1 MKKALLLASCFVLA
15 LLTSLP
21 SFAAD
26 GTDDLK
32 FDEQKVNAELNKL
45 NKLEQHVLTHEGVT
59 LDEISASNSHLT
71 EGIALEVNSIAAVLA
86 DGELPANI
94 PPFWWGFCLGWVG
107 LLVVY
112 LITDNDKPQVK
123 KAFTGCLISTGVVV
137 LFYVVL
143 YGLILGNFGSGI

>member
-1 MKKALLLASCFVLA
+1 MKKALLLTSCLLLA
-15 LLTSLP
+15 LLTHFP
-21 SFAAD
+21 SFAE

-59 LDEISASNSHLT
+59 LDEVSAANGNLT

-123 KAFTGCLISTGVVV
+123 KAFTGCLISTGIAVV
-137 LFYVVL
+137 FYVLL